1 MFFPFFYDWCVG
13 FGTGDVIERIDEI
26 FFLILK
32 DSQLIKNNVGRTQSD

>member
-26 FFLILK
+26 FFFNPKRLATN
-32 DSQLIKNNVGRTQSD
+32 QE